1 MQKFLSLLF
10 SRRALAVVGVVM
22 LALLVWF
29 IGPLVAFDTLHP
41 LASVGSRVVT
51 IVLLLMFLALWL
63 VNWSM
68 SIIGVTVLC
77 LVIGFVSPL
86 LAFGDVRPF
95 APLWLRLTI
104 IGMILLT
111 YALYGLYRLWR
122 ALRLDEQ
129 LLRRFLH
136 PRGEDVP
143 VAGEIKADLRTVSH
157 IVTRA
162 IRQLKQLR
170 VDLPGWRK
178 VLEGKRFLY
187 ELPWFMVIGSP
198 GDGKTTA
205 LLNTGLQFPLAEQ
218 MEQTAHILTV
228 PGGGT
233 LHCDW
238 WFTNE
243 AVLIDTAGRYA
254 RHDDG
259 GEISATRRTAQRR
272 DPDAERGG
280 SDCAVPGGTTGCL
293 CGPACAAGGTA
304 GDAGYSFP
312 GLSGCHQNG
321 SATWIYGVFPW
332 ANQSPACPG
341 LGLHPALQPQAS
353 RQRSAVVACA
363 LWPGTGKSDA
373 AAGSGAGYPV
383 AGRVRP

>member
-1 MQKFLSLLF
+1 MDAGYGSFNDNVASGKWEQRNNQNVDLFYFDNCSDCSLFSFSSPYWKDFFSLRHFAITDYRMDMLF
-10 SRRALAVVGVVM
+10 SRRALAIVGVVM

-41 LASVGSRVVT
+41 LASVGSRLVT

-86 LAFGDVRPF
+86 LAFGDVHPF
-95 APLWLRLTI
+95 APLWLRLTL
-104 IGMILLT
+104 IGLILLS

-205 LLNTGLQFPLAEQ
+205 LLNTGLQFPLVEQ

-233 LHCDW
+233 R
-238 WFTNE
+238 
-243 AVLIDTAGRYA
+243 I
-254 RHDDG
+254 
-259 GEISATRRTAQRR
+259 AT
-272 DPDAERGG
+272 GG
-280 SDCAVPGGTTGCL
+280 SPT
-293 CGPACAAGGTA
+293 
-304 GDAGYSFP
+304 
-312 GLSGCHQNG
+312 
-321 SATWIYGVFPW
+321 
-332 ANQSPACPG
+332 
-341 LGLHPALQPQAS
+341 
-353 RQRSAVVACA
+353 RQC
-363 LWPGTGKSDA
+363 
-373 AAGSGAGYPV
+373 
-383 AGRVRP
+383 

>member
-10 SRRALAVVGVVM
+10 SRRALAVVGVAV

-86 LAFGDVRPF
+86 LAFGDVHPF
-95 APLWLRLTI
+95 APLWLRLTL
-104 IGMILLT
+104 IGLILLT

-157 IVTRA
+157 IVHRA
-162 IRQLKQLR
+162 IRQLKELR
-170 VDLPGWRK
+170 VDLPGRRK

-259 GEISATRRTAQRR
+259 GEISATQRNAGEWQGFLGLLRKHRPGAPLNGVILTLIVADLTAQS
-272 DPDAERGG
+272 PAERL
-280 SDCAVPGGTTGCL
+280 A
-293 CGPACAAGGTA
+293 ACAALRARLADVREPLGMR
-304 GDAGYSFP
+304 FP
-312 GLSGCHQNG
+312 VSL
-321 SATWIYGVFPW
+321 
-332 ANQSPACPG
+332 
-341 LGLHPALQPQAS
+341 
-353 RQRSAVVACA
+353 VV
-363 LWPGTGKSDA
+363 P
-373 AAGSGAGYPV
+373 
-383 AGRVRP
+383 

>member
-1 MQKFLSLLF
+1 MD
-10 SRRALAVVGVVM
+10 GV
-22 LALLVWF
+22 
-29 IGPLVAFDTLHP
+29 
-41 LASVGSRVVT
+41 RVVT

-86 LAFGDVRPF
+86 LAFGDVHPF
-95 APLWLRLTI
+95 APLWLRLTL
-104 IGMILLT
+104 IGLILLT

-218 MEQTAHILTV
+218 MEQTAHTLNLGYVSPAANLPLQPMVGKDLYVSIELD
-228 PGGGT
+228 GGGKRYISGLVT
-233 LHCDW
+233 AARVVGHEGRSVTYELRIEPWLKLLTHTSDYKA
-238 WFTNE
+238 FQNKTVVDILDE
-243 AVLIDTAGRYA
+243 VLD
-254 RHDDG
+254 
-259 GEISATRRTAQRR
+259 E
-272 DPDAERGG
+272 
-280 SDCAVPGGTTGCL
+280 
-293 CGPACAAGGTA
+293 
-304 GDAGYSFP
+304 YSFP
-312 GLSGCHQNG
+312 VEKRLVENYPPRAWQVQYGETKAGLRRKMRKAAMDRNYLASVLAGGGLS
-321 SATWIYGVFPW
+321 
-332 ANQSPACPG
+332 
-341 LGLHPALQPQAS
+341 
-353 RQRSAVVACA
+353 
-363 LWPGTGKSDA
+363 
-373 AAGSGAGYPV
+373 
-383 AGRVRP
+383 

>member
-1 MQKFLSLLF
+1 MQKFLSMLF
-10 SRRALAVVGVVM
+10 SRRALAIVGVVM

-41 LASVGSRVVT
+41 LASVGSRLVT

-86 LAFGDVRPF
+86 LAFGDVHPF
-95 APLWLRLTI
+95 APLWLRLTL
-104 IGMILLT
+104 IGLILLS

-198 GDGKTTA
+198 GDGKTTDCSTPDCSFRWRSRWSKPRISSPCRA
-205 LLNTGLQFPLAEQ
+205 AERCIATGGLPTKQCLLTLPGAMPVT
-218 MEQTAHILTV
+218 MTV
-228 PGGGT
+228 
-233 LHCDW
+233 
-238 WFTNE
+238 
-243 AVLIDTAGRYA
+243 AKSA
-254 RHDDG
+254 RP
-259 GEISATRRTAQRR
+259 SAT
-272 DPDAERGG
+272 PG
-280 SDCAVPGGTTGCL
+280 S
-293 CGPACAAGGTA
+293 
-304 GDAGYSFP
+304 
-312 GLSGCHQNG
+312 
-321 SATWIYGVFPW
+321 
-332 ANQSPACPG
+332 
-341 LGLHPALQPQAS
+341 
-353 RQRSAVVACA
+353 
-363 LWPGTGKSDA
+363 GTGFWDCCVNTAPAHRSTA
-373 AAGSGAGYPV
+373 
-383 AGRVRP
+383 